1 LTGSRRVPLPNH
13 PSPNEL
19 EPTLAAGALSL
30 SGAALLELVRP
41 VLDKGLPVRF
51 QAKGFSMSPFIRDG
65 DVITLLPFARRPPA
79 LGDVAAYLQ
88 PASGR
93 LVVHRL
99 VDRTSSGWLIQGDNA
114 PSGLDGPVPAGE
126 LLARVARVE
135 RQGRRVWLGLGLES
149 RVIAYLSRTSRLTPW
164 LARLML
170 FKGAIFRPFTPPSP
184 KS

>member
-1 LTGSRRVPLPNH
+1 
-13 PSPNEL
+13 
-19 EPTLAAGALSL
+19 
-30 SGAALLELVRP
+30 
-41 VLDKGLPVRF
+41 
-51 QAKGFSMSPFIRDG
+51 
-65 DVITLLPFARRPPA
+65 
-79 LGDVAAYLQ
+79 
-88 PASGR
+88 